1 MGPFDRNDRRSS
13 SNDFEFEV
21 TTFDDARAALEA
33 PPPGVRNTVF
43 GDAGDSTFR
52 RKPHTPRDRVLSSV
66 AWAWLEGLPSEVRPR
81 ELAVQFPHVVN
92 RIAVLWHDDRA
103 TLENLRSLM
112 VDDRGDRRGFP
123 MEVAAEIA
131 SLHDWREQHRRR

>member
-1 MGPFDRNDRRSS
+1 MGPFDRDDRRSS

-33 PPPGVRNTVF
+33 PPPGVRTTVF
-43 GDAGDSTFR
+43 GDTTDSPFR
-52 RKPHTPRDRVLSSV
+52 RKAHSPRDRVLNSV

-92 RIAVLWHDDRA
+92 RIALLWPDDRA
-103 TLENLRSLM
+103 ALEHLNSLM

-123 MEVAAEIA
+123 MDVVGELATLRE
-131 SLHDWREQHRRR
+131 WREQHRRR